1 MAGPASQWI
10 CQNAIAYPLM
20 IHSILASASPSL
32 PDPFITAVL
41 VAVLVRSNV
50 LPFSGRIMDSFH
62 KAKDRLEHQFH
73 KPNHRDS
80 GQRTQG
86 NLTLYLLVFA
96 TSLAILAFT
105 VVSHLHH

>member
-1 MAGPASQWI
+1 M
-10 CQNAIAYPLM
+10 M

-32 PDPFITAVL
+32 PDPFITAAV

-62 KAKDRLEHQFH
+62 RAKDRLEHQFH

-86 NLTLYLLVFA
+86 NLTFYLLVFA
-96 TSLAILAFT
+96 ASIAILAFT
-105 VVSHLHH
+105 VIPHLNH